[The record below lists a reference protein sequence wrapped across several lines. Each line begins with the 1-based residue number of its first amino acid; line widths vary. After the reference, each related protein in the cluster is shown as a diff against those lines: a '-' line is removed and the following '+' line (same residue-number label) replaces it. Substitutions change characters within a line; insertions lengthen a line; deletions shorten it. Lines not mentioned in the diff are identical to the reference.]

1 MSVAQTIAEVEY
13 PESDGKPV
21 AETDLH
27 LEWMIYIRNVL
38 KYRYRK
44 QRLYVGANLLVYFV
58 CGNPRKSVAPD
69 TFVVKDCDP
78 GPRRTFKTWV
88 EERNPDV
95 VFEVTSSSTRRE
107 DEVTKP
113 ATYAQLG
120 VKELFLFDP
129 TSDYLDPPLQGYRF
143 SRGRK
148 TRIRPDADGSLECRE
163 LGLRLRLEDGELR
176 IYDARTGRPL
186 LTEAE
191 AESAARRAA
200 EVRAI
205 AAEGRASDAEERAAA
220 AEEEA
225 RRLREELKRRQGR
238 NS

>member
-1 MSVAQTIAEVEY
+1 MSVAQTAPEIEY

-44 QRLYVGANLLVYFV
+44 QRVYIGANLLLYYVR
-58 CGNPRKSVAPD
+58 GNPHKSVAPD

-113 ATYAQLG
+113 ATYAQIG

-176 IYDARTGRPL
+176 FYDARTGARL
-186 LTEAE
+186 LTDVE
-191 AESAARRAA
+191 
-200 EVRAI
+200 
-205 AAEGRASDAEERAAA
+205 AAEGRASDAEERAASAEERAAA
-220 AEEEA
+220 AEEES

>member
-1 MSVAQTIAEVEY
+1 MSVAQTVAEIEY

-21 AETDLH
+21 AETELH

-44 QRLYVGANLLVYFV
+44 QRVYIGANLLMYYVR
-58 CGNPRKSVAPD
+58 GNPRKAVAPD
-69 TFVVKDCDP
+69 TFVVKDCAP

-95 VFEVTSSSTRRE
+95 VFEVTSTSTRRE

-113 ATYAQLG
+113 AKYAQIG

-129 TSDYLDPPLQGYRF
+129 TSDYLDPPLKGYRF

-163 LGLRLRLEDGELR
+163 LGLRLRLEDGDLR
-176 IYDARTGRPL
+176 IYDARTSERL
-186 LTEAE
+186 LTDVE
-191 AESAARRAA
+191 
-200 EVRAI
+200 
-205 AAEGRASDAEERAAA
+205 AAEGRASDAEERATA
-220 AEEEA
+220 AEEEVQ
-225 RRLREELKRRQGR
+225 RLREELKRRQGR
-238 NS
+238 KA